1 MQNGLLMKSSNVSQQ
16 LPQNNVVIPQ
26 HFIDVVIRNLHSS
39 SSGGHMGVNRTVSRA
54 REWFFWPQMQ
64 ESVQLFI
71 QNCPECN
78 QIKDSHRL
86 TKAPLQSIQVSE
98 PFVFWAMDYMGP
110 IKETDRGNKHI
121 LVLMDHFT
129 KWYEAFPTKDQKA
142 STVAHILVSRVFSH
156 FGPPTVLHSDQGRNF
171 DSTLMHEVYNLMGIK
186 KTRTTAYHPQCDG
199 LVERQNCTLQN
210 ILSSFVS
217 EHSVDWDQWI
227 DQAVFAYN
235 TSVHES
241 TGMSPYEMLFGRPAR
256 MPIEV
261 ELGVTLR
268 NPSSQSDYSQ
278 SLRKA
283 LSYSNQLAQRNLA
296 LARTKQASNYN
307 NKSKKDWKP
316 FETGQ
321 TVWLWRPKHWKFGR
335 KWTGPYKVLSRD
347 GVNYKLGSST
357 GRTLIAHHN
366 LLKPCPLPIDKGTPI
381 HPTPETPGITVR
393 EVDREAPPVAGAP
406 RGGRGGT
413 ARPPFL
419 QQVIN
424 PPNRFGYAISH

>member
-1 MQNGLLMKSSNVSQQ
+1 MKSSNVSQQ

-26 HFIDVVIRNLHSS
+26 HLIDVLIRNLHSS
-39 SSGGHMGVNRTVSRA
+39 SSGGNMGVNRTVSRA
-54 REWFFWPQMQ
+54 RERVFWPQMQ

-78 QIKDSHRL
+78 QIKDIHRL

-98 PFVFWAMDYMGP
+98 PFVCWAMDYMGP

-129 KWYEAFPTKDQKA
+129 KWCEAFPTKDQKA
-142 STVAHILVSRVFSH
+142 PTVAHVLVSRVFSR

-186 KTRTTAYHPQCDG
+186 KTRTTAYDPQCDG
-199 LVERQNCTLQN
+199 LVERQNRTLQN

-261 ELGVTLR
+261 ELGVPLR

-296 LARTKQASNYN
+296 LARSKQASNYS

-321 TVWLWRPKHWKFGR
+321 TVWLWRPKHWEFGR
-335 KWTGPYKVLSRD
+335 KWTGPYKILSRD

-357 GRTLIAHHN
+357 SRTLIAHHN

-381 HPTPETPGITVR
+381 HPTLETPGITVR

-406 RGGRGGT
+406 GVELLG
-413 ARPPFL
+413 PPF
-419 QQVIN
+419 
-424 PPNRFGYAISH
+424 FGK